1 VPASKEQ
8 KEQAKEFLDLIKKSK
23 SSLKVY
29 FAVGK
34 GSDGPAVHIDKKKPK
49 FCVTTLKARRV
60 TTMLASGQVK
70 MEDQLTLYCL
80 KEPNENATKKTF
92 FQFFKESEVSIP
104 GVTESKIRV
113 LGPKEWDSAAEDE
126 DAASAPVEQT
136 ETAAPAAAEAPS
148 DPAAELKE
156 KYQKLVPQLSQ
167 TVAARPELK
176 APLERVARIFQDQL
190 RSGAFD
196 NARKALDEL
205 TQLVQGAPVPPS
217 ASAATQASSA
227 SAQPQKQAANELVAA
242 YQRLVPEMNRKGAEQ
257 PALRAPLTQAAKGF
271 QDALKAG
278 RLDEARRMLD
288 QLAQILATP
297 AAPAATPPPADGLG
311 QEFEKRYG
319 ALKPRLE
326 QAIRENRGDTSKMR
340 AGVQFA
346 LEAAGEKEF
355 GKALKAIE
363 QLEKLVESATGP
375 GEDAVRPGLVAYIKK
390 LHEFDSAKKA
400 VFSRI
405 EALATAITN
414 EVPDE
419 DDFAEALSD
428 ELHDIVDEVDDAIV
442 LALNASRNES
452 APVTKEVRARIDQAL
467 AEIRGSALVQ
477 QADDN
482 PFVRPEI
489 AATLGRAL
497 EEVARAMPALS

>member
-23 SSLKVY
+23 GSLKVY

-34 GSDGPAVHIDKKKPK
+34 GSDGPAVHVDKKKPK
-49 FCVTTLKARRV
+49 VCVTTLKAKRV
-60 TTMLASGQVK
+60 TTMLAFGQVK

-80 KEPNENATKKTF
+80 KEPNENATRKAF
-92 FQFFKESEVSIP
+92 FEFFKESEVSIP

-126 DAASAPVEQT
+126 DAVSAPAEQA
-136 ETAAPAAAEAPS
+136 ETAAPAATAPPA

-156 KYQKLVPQLSQ
+156 KYQQLVPQMTQ
-167 TVAARPELK
+167 KVAAKPELK

-196 NARKALDEL
+196 NARKALEDL
-205 TQLVQGAPVPPS
+205 TQLLQGAPVPPS
-217 ASAATQASSA
+217 ASASTQAPSA
-227 SAQPQKQAANELVAA
+227 SAQPQKQAANDLVAA
-242 YQRLVPEMNRKGAEQ
+242 YQKLVPDMKSKGAEQ
-257 PALRAPLTQAAKGF
+257 PALQAPLTQAAKGF
-271 QDALKAG
+271 QEALKAG
-278 RLDEARRMLD
+278 RLDEAQRMLD
-288 QLAQILATP
+288 QLAQLL
-297 AAPAATPPPADGLG
+297 AAPASATAPPPADGLG
-311 QEFEKRYG
+311 QEFQKRYG

-346 LEAAGEKEF
+346 LEAANEKEF
-355 GKALKAIE
+355 ARALKAIE
-363 QLEKLVESATGP
+363 QLERLVESATGP

-390 LHEFDSAKKA
+390 LHEFDAAKKA

-405 EALATAITN
+405 DALTSAITN

-419 DDFAEALSD
+419 DDFADALSD

-452 APVTKEVRARIDQAL
+452 APVTKDVKARIEQAI
-467 AEIRGSALVQ
+467 AQIRGSALVQ
-477 QADDN
+477 HADDN

-497 EEVARAMPALS
+497 EEVTRAMPAMA

>member
-49 FCVTTLKARRV
+49 FCVTTLKAKRV

-80 KEPNENATKKTF
+80 KEPNENATKKSF

-113 LGPKEWDSAAEDE
+113 LGPKDWDSAAEDE
-126 DAASAPVEQT
+126 EA
-136 ETAAPAAAEAPS
+136 ETAPAEKAETAPATPEPPA

-156 KYQKLVPQLSQ
+156 KYQKLVPQMSQ
-167 TVAARPELK
+167 KVAARPELR

-190 RSGAFD
+190 RSGALD
-196 NARKALDEL
+196 NARKALEEL

-217 ASAATQASSA
+217 ASAATQASPA

-257 PALRAPLTQAAKGF
+257 AALRAPLTQAAKGF
-271 QDALKAG
+271 QEAMKAG
-278 RLDEARRMLD
+278 RLDEGKRMLD

-297 AAPAATPPPADGLG
+297 AAPAATPPPAGGLG

-363 QLEKLVESATGP
+363 QLERMVESATGP
-375 GEDAVRPGLVAYIKK
+375 GEHAVRPGLVAYVKK

-405 EALATAITN
+405 DALTSAITN

-419 DDFAEALSD
+419 DDFADALSD

-452 APVTKEVRARIDQAL
+452 VPVTKDVKARIEQAL
-467 AEIRGSALVQ
+467 AQIRSSALVQ

-489 AATLGRAL
+489 ATTLGRAL
-497 EEVARAMPALS
+497 EEVARAMPAVS